1 MDVLPNIT
9 MESKNIEDNKEDL
22 KGEKDDEILEVEV
35 DEPEPEPEPK
45 LSQDDIFVKP
55 PTMKKVKE
63 PKKKRVLSDKHKEQ
77 LAQARIKALETRR
90 KNAAMKKEMKD
101 LEKLEKQQKL
111 ESLRNRTKP
120 KKEVAEP
127 TENSAEIS
135 ESQEEYRE
143 PEPRILQKKP
153 TQSPQLNLEEI
164 SLNAIMSYEKI
175 RKARKKEKKEK
186 LEVEAQQRH
195 LRSQLQRAVSTPQTP
210 VYSKNGAWDDF
221 F

>member
-9 MESKNIEDNKEDL
+9 METKNIEDNKEDL

-35 DEPEPEPEPK
+35 NEPEPEPEPK

-101 LEKLEKQQKL
+101 RFDE
-111 ESLRNRTKP
+111 
-120 KKEVAEP
+120 
-127 TENSAEIS
+127 
-135 ESQEEYRE
+135 
-143 PEPRILQKKP
+143 
-153 TQSPQLNLEEI
+153 
-164 SLNAIMSYEKI
+164 
-175 RKARKKEKKEK
+175 
-186 LEVEAQQRH
+186 
-195 LRSQLQRAVSTPQTP
+195 
-210 VYSKNGAWDDF
+210 
-221 F
+221 